1 MDEFQQKQL
10 IAEIVGKAIESGKI
24 KMEVPQ
30 PPMHPR
36 YPIQQ
41 FPVQE
46 EKVEEP
52 KAPSYEGVRLTIF
65 DLLTCIMFTLNL
77 IGVTDINWF
86 LVFLPFAI
94 PYILFYGAIWCIM
107 IWAKI
112 KEKKNKEDGET
123 NIN

>member
-24 KMEVPQ
+24 KMELPQ

-52 KAPSYEGVRLTIF
+52 KAPSY
-65 DLLTCIMFTLNL
+65 
-77 IGVTDINWF
+77 
-86 LVFLPFAI
+86 
-94 PYILFYGAIWCIM
+94 
-107 IWAKI
+107 
-112 KEKKNKEDGET
+112 
-123 NIN
+123 